1 MNKMSDIQARD
12 KWNKI
17 YQEADEAQPVEVVVE
32 NIHLAPAQGRGLELA
47 CGLAA
52 NSMFLAGHGLT
63 MDAWDISEVAVER
76 VNAEAQRR
84 GLPVH
89 GEARDVVVAPP
100 QAGAYDVVAVS
111 YFLDRTLVA
120 PIIAA
125 LKPGGL
131 LFYQTFTQTRVRD
144 SGPRSEAFRLAD
156 GELLTLFAELRPLVY
171 REEGRVGDL
180 AKGHRDEAMLVAQ
193 KSVNLE

>member
-1 MNKMSDIQARD
+1 MTDTQARD

-17 YQEADEAQPVEVVVE
+17 YQDADQAQPVEVVVE
-32 NIHLAPAQGRGLELA
+32 NIHLVPTQGRGLELA

-52 NSMFLAGHGLT
+52 NSMALAQHGLA
-63 MDAWDISEVAVER
+63 MEAWDISAVAIER
-76 VNAEAQRR
+76 VNDEAHRR
-84 GLPVH
+84 SLAVSGQ
-89 GEARDVVVAPP
+89 ARDVVVSPP
-100 QAGAYDVVAVS
+100 QHGAYDVVVVS

-120 PIIAA
+120 PIISA

-131 LFYQTFTQTRVRD
+131 LFYQTFTQTRVHD

-156 GELLTLFAELRPLVY
+156 GELLTLFAALRPLVY

-180 AKGHRDEAMLVAQ
+180 TKGYRDEAMLVAQ
-193 KSVNLE
+193 KPLGTEHG